1 MKMKGQTEIRS
12 GSEGLWLWVLAG
24 TLIFSIVVIA
34 YGIDAVIPGI
44 HDAFHDFRHV
54 IGIPC
59 H

>member
-1 MKMKGQTEIRS
+1 MKGETRELRS
-12 GSEGLWLWVLAG
+12 GVERLWLGIFAIV
-24 TLIFSIVVIA
+24 LIFSIIVIS
-34 YGIDAVIPGI
+34 YGVDAIVPGI